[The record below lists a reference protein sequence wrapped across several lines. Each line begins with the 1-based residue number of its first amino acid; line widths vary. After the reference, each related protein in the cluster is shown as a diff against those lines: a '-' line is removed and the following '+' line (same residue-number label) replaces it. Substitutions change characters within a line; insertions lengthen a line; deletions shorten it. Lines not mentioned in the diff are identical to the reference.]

1 MKYYTLNI
9 TRTLLRE
16 GETAY
21 PANNP
26 KAATEYALEYCFNK
40 NDLWREHAYLIFVNN
55 KYYIEGHYHLATGGT
70 DSVIMDKRVACIA
83 MLGANASGAILV
95 HNHPSG
101 DPRPSQSDIK
111 ETGEIKKAFGAIGCK
126 LLDHIIIGDDSI
138 FSFSEE
144 GTIKINQKL

>member
-21 PANNP
+21 PADNP
-26 KAATEYALEYCFNK
+26 KAAADYALEYCFDK
-40 NDLWREHAYLIFVNN
+40 NDLWKEHAYLIFVDKNCL
-55 KYYIEGHYHLATGGT
+55 IEGHYHLATGGT

-83 MLGANASGAILV
+83 MLGANARGAILV

-101 DPRPSQSDIK
+101 NPLPGQADIK
-111 ETGEIKKAFGAIGCK
+111 QTEKITKAFEAIGCH
-126 LLDHIIIGDDSI
+126 LVDHIIIGDDKF
-138 FSFSEE
+138 FSFREE
-144 GTIKINQKL
+144 RTYDK